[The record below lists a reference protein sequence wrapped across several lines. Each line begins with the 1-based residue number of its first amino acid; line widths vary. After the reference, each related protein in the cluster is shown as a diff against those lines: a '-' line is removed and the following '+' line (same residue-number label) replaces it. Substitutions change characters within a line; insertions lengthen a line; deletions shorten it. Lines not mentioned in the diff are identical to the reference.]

1 MDGLR
6 LQPLRCG
13 SGQAPILGTAC
24 LCPLSPCLPVYHPL
38 PTAPQLPTAVTVW
51 ERPDDFEPERFP
63 LDGPVPNEQNTDY
76 KYIPFRCGL
85 FVAVIP
91 GL

>member
-1 MDGLR
+1 MGSR
-6 LQPLRCG
+6 LFVGPLAC
-13 SGQAPILGTAC
+13 APR
-24 LCPLSPCLPVYHPL
+24 PPCLPVYHPL
-38 PTAPQLPTAVTVW
+38 PTAPHLPTAVTVW

-85 FVAVIP
+85 IVSVIP